1 MSPKKTRKTKMKRTV
16 INKLLP
22 LVFSFILIGC
32 QTTAQTVP
40 TVDKELPSKASK
52 VKPNVQV
59 PDLPPGTGDQ
69 LVFIHV
75 PTACIKVEAFEKVM
89 KEQYEESPKVFWVHM
104 NTQMK
109 TAVPAVL
116 YHNEKE
122 DTVTVALFLEI
133 IKAATGDRQRR
144 ACLISAGG
152 GLKIKQMAVTRG
164 TSIKFL
170 K

>member
-1 MSPKKTRKTKMKRTV
+1 MFPKKTRKTKMKR
-16 INKLLP
+16 IALNKLLP

-40 TVDKELPSKASK
+40 TVDKEFPSK
-52 VKPNVQV
+52 VKPNAQV

-75 PTACIKVEAFEKVM
+75 PTACIKVDAFEKVM

-104 NTQMK
+104 NSQTK

-133 IKAATGDRQRR
+133 IKATTGDRQRR

-152 GLKIKQMAVTRG
+152 GLKIKQMTVTRG

-170 K
+170 R